1 MSPRNDQGATKAPR
15 LGLQATIIKRINTY
29 KSRRH
34 MKKIT
39 EKIYIIGKEGSLQR
53 NDNDRKDV
61 SKILHSDVSKILNSN
76 L

>member
-1 MSPRNDQGATKAPR
+1 
-15 LGLQATIIKRINTY
+15 
-29 KSRRH
+29 

-39 EKIYIIGKEGSLQR
+39 EKFYIIGKEGSLQR

-76 L
+76 LWQIAYNYKRVKKIYIHKKFNQYI

>member
-1 MSPRNDQGATKAPR
+1 
-15 LGLQATIIKRINTY
+15 
-29 KSRRH
+29 

-53 NDNDRKDV
+53 NDNDRKNV

>member
-1 MSPRNDQGATKAPR
+1 MY
-15 LGLQATIIKRINTY
+15 KRMHRPHQSL
-29 KSRRH
+29 KPWGH
-34 MKKIT
+34 KKKIT
-39 EKIYIIGKEGSLQR
+39 ERIYIIGKEGSLQR

>member
-1 MSPRNDQGATKAPR
+1 
-15 LGLQATIIKRINTY
+15 
-29 KSRRH
+29 

-39 EKIYIIGKEGSLQR
+39 EKIYIIGKEGSLQG

-76 L
+76 LWQIAYNYKHMKKKYIYTKNLINIYKILNQII

>member
-1 MSPRNDQGATKAPR
+1 MIRPAGNNNKKNKYLSITAA
-15 LGLQATIIKRINTY
+15 
-29 KSRRH
+29 H
-34 MKKIT
+34 EKIT

>member
-1 MSPRNDQGATKAPR
+1 
-15 LGLQATIIKRINTY
+15 
-29 KSRRH
+29 

-39 EKIYIIGKEGSLQR
+39 EKFILYLGKEGSLQG

-61 SKILHSDVSKILNSN
+61 SKILHSDVSKILYSN